1 MIQAFKFRF
10 RCATGGLAVDLR
22 AEACGTEAGIPAH
35 SVRIHR
41 NIWLGLPASGLY
53 WKDAAWLAFGV
64 SLNAH
69 ALSELLPDGILVQV
83 ASLECPLSD
92 YRSEAAALA
101 MDGWLHQQFA
111 VRSSGACRHIRPRTG
126 PVRLHL
132 GADRSTVLRRASVKS
147 SALIVTDVVP
157 SPAAGYRRGAAG
169 LGSHA
174 ASGLVG
180 ASCASAWIT
189 ALLLVPTDRPADFGA
204 EKRGVRGRRNRVTS
218 LACSSRR
225 RFTSESVTGPC

>member
-111 VRSSGACRHIRPRTG
+111 VRSSGAGVTYDLAQGRFAFTWGQTAQPFSDAPR
-126 PVRLHL
+126 
-132 GADRSTVLRRASVKS
+132 
-147 SALIVTDVVP
+147 
-157 SPAAGYRRGAAG
+157 
-169 LGSHA
+169 
-174 ASGLVG
+174 
-180 ASCASAWIT
+180 
-189 ALLLVPTDRPADFGA
+189 
-204 EKRGVRGRRNRVTS
+204 
-218 LACSSRR
+218 
-225 RFTSESVTGPC
+225 